1 MPEALLQRDAAIGAR
16 ALTVAILAMG
26 GEGGGVLADWLL
38 EAAENSGFVGQ
49 STSVP
54 GVAQRTGATIYYLEF
69 FPLAEAA
76 GQQPV
81 LALMPAPGDVDLVIA
96 SELMEAGRAI
106 QRGLVSP
113 ERSTFIF
120 STHRVF
126 AMTEKIAM
134 GDGRV
139 DADTLLA
146 TCRGAARQVVAT
158 DMQALAEAHGAHLSA
173 VLLGAVAGSGA
184 LPLPREA
191 FEASIRHA
199 GVGVEASLAAF
210 GAGFEASA
218 SEGTVESKDLPLALW
233 EGGGGTGS
241 RTSNPSSEGPLPATP
256 SRKGGL
262 PSLSPATADAI
273 IAEGERRLI
282 DYQDAAYARLYR
294 DRLNRLNLSGELL
307 QETARH
313 LALWMSY
320 EDTIRVADL
329 KTRASRLARVR
340 AEVRVKP
347 DQVLRV
353 TEFMHPRV
361 QEVADTL
368 PAPLGRFLLRSGPL
382 RRFVERMTARGRHIE
397 TTSVGGFLLLRVI
410 ASLRRIRRATLRY
423 VEEQERIEAWLGRIA
438 AVKDRDADLAL
449 AIARCQRLVKGYGDT
464 HARGWANFQCVMAQA
479 DRLADTPGA
488 AARVTALCDA
498 ALADESGH
506 ALTKALEAA

>member
-1 MPEALLQRDAAIGAR
+1 MPEGPLPRDAAIGAR

-38 EAAENSGFVGQ
+38 QAAESAGFIGQ

-139 DADTLLA
+139 DADSLLA
-146 TCRGAARQVVAT
+146 TCRAAARHVVAT

-184 LPLPREA
+184 LPIPRTA
-191 FEASIRHA
+191 FEAAIRHA

-210 GAGFEASA
+210 AAGYEAAAPTEAAPSVRVA
-218 SEGTVESKDLPLALW
+218 VTQRSIESD
-233 EGGGGTGS
+233 T
-241 RTSNPSSEGPLPATP
+241 
-256 SRKGGL
+256 
-262 PSLSPATADAI
+262 I
-273 IAEGERRLI
+273 IAEGERRLA
-282 DYQDAAYARLYR
+282 DYQDPAYARLYR
-294 DRLNRLNLSGELL
+294 NRLHQLDLNGELL

-347 DQVLRV
+347 DQILRV

-361 QEVADTL
+361 QELADTL
-368 PAPLGRFLLRSGPL
+368 PVLLGRFLLRCSPL

-397 TTSVGGFLLLRVI
+397 TTSIRGFLLLRGI
-410 ASLRRIRRATLRY
+410 ASLRRIRRTTLRY
-423 VEEQERIEAWLGRIA
+423 AEEQKRIDTWLQRIA
-438 AVKDRDADLAL
+438 AVKDRDPDLAL

-464 HARGWANFQCVMAQA
+464 HARGWANFQRVMAEA
-479 DRLADTPGA
+479 DRLAGTPGA
-488 AARVTALCDA
+488 GARLAALCDA
-498 ALADESGH
+498 ALADESGQ

>member
-1 MPEALLQRDAAIGAR
+1 MPEGPVPRDAVVGAR

-38 EAAENSGFVGQ
+38 EAAESTGFVGQ

-76 GQQPV
+76 GQAPV

-120 STHRVF
+120 SSHRVF

-146 TCRGAARQVVAT
+146 TCCGAARQVVAT

-184 LPLPREA
+184 LPMPREA
-191 FEASIRHA
+191 FEAAIRHA
-199 GVGVEASLAAF
+199 GVGVDASLAAF
-210 GAGFEASA
+210 AAGYEAA
-218 SEGTVESKDLPLALW
+218 
-233 EGGGGTGS
+233 
-241 RTSNPSSEGPLPATP
+241 
-256 SRKGGL
+256 
-262 PSLSPATADAI
+262 LSPTVAVAPARVTVSKRPTEADTI
-273 IAEGERRLI
+273 IAEGKRRLA
-282 DYQDAAYARLYR
+282 DYQDAAYARLYCDR
-294 DRLNRLNLSGELL
+294 LDRLNLDGELL
-307 QETARH
+307 QETSRH

-329 KTRASRLARVR
+329 KTRASRLERVR
-340 AEVRVKP
+340 AEVKVKP

-368 PAPLGRFLLRSGPL
+368 PAPLGRLLLRLGPL
-382 RRFVERMTARGRHIE
+382 RRLVERMTARGRHVE
-397 TTSVGGFLLLRVI
+397 TTSIHGFLLLRGI
-410 ASLRRIRRATLRY
+410 ASLRRIRRVTLRY
-423 VEEQERIEAWLGRIA
+423 AEEQKRIEAWLGRIA
-438 AVKDRDADLAL
+438 AMKDRDPELAL

-464 HARGWANFQCVMAQA
+464 HARGWANFQLVMAQA
-479 DRLADTPGA
+479 DRLAGTPGA
-488 AARVTALCDA
+488 AARLSALCDA
-498 ALADESGH
+498 ALADESGQ

>member
-1 MPEALLQRDAAIGAR
+1 MPEGQLPRDAAVGAR

-38 EAAENSGFVGQ
+38 EAAEANGFIGQ

-69 FPLAEAA
+69 FPQAEAA
-76 GQQPV
+76 GQEPV

-139 DADTLLA
+139 DADVLLR
-146 TCRGAARQVVAT
+146 TCQSAARQVVAA
-158 DMQALAEAHGAHLSA
+158 DMQAIAEAHGAHLSA
-173 VLLGAVAGSGA
+173 VLLGAVAGSGV
-184 LPLPREA
+184 LPLPRAA
-191 FEASIRHA
+191 FEAAIRHA

-210 GAGFEASA
+210 AAGFDA
-218 SEGTVESKDLPLALW
+218 
-233 EGGGGTGS
+233 
-241 RTSNPSSEGPLPATP
+241 
-256 SRKGGL
+256 
-262 PSLSPATADAI
+262 ATAPMDVAVTRAAPAQRPTAAGAI
-273 IAEGERRLI
+273 VEEGMRRLT
-282 DYQDAAYARLYR
+282 DYQDAAYARLFCE
-294 DRLNRLNLSGELL
+294 RLERLRLDGVLL
-307 QETARH
+307 TETARH

-329 KTRASRLARVR
+329 KTRASRLDRVR

-368 PAPLGRFLLRSGPL
+368 PAPIGKWLLRSGTP
-382 RRFVERMTARGRHIE
+382 RRLVERLTGRGRHVE
-397 TTSVGGFLLLRVI
+397 TTSIGGFLLLRGI
-410 ASLRRIRRATLRY
+410 ASLRRFRRTTLRY
-423 VEEQERIEAWLGRIA
+423 VEEQQRIEAWLARIA
-438 AVKDRDADLAL
+438 ALAGQDPALAL
-449 AIARCQRLVKGYGDT
+449 AVARCQRLVKGYGDT
-464 HARGWANFQCVMAQA
+464 HERGWRNFQRLMQEV
-479 DRLADTPGA
+479 DRLNGKPDA
-488 AARVTALCDA
+488 AARLTAACDA
-498 ALADESGH
+498 ALADDSGQ
-506 ALTKALEAA
+506 ALAKILEAA